1 MRPGTPVYRERSM
14 TSASF
19 GIDALPLATL
29 RTRSSSTMTTA
40 LVMTFPVPS
49 TNFPNLI
56 AFVAATA
63 VEDVAR
69 KNRTTSSLLLR
80 MRPPGV
86 FHREGRRPSE
96 VARVG
101 RIIAIPVFHAR
112 SEEHT
117 SELQS
122 RSDLVCRLLL

>member
-1 MRPGTPVYRERSM
+1 M

-19 GIDALPLATL
+19 GIDASPLATL

-40 LVMTFPVPS
+40 LVKTFPVPS

-56 AFVAATA
+56 ALVAATA

-69 KNRTTSSLLLR
+69 K
-80 MRPPGV
+80 
-86 FHREGRRPSE
+86 
-96 VARVG
+96 
-101 RIIAIPVFHAR
+101 R

-122 RSDLVCRLLL
+122 RPHLVCRLLLEKKNSSRHDSPRPGPRPRCPFAAPQHSETQAPARAPASHPRIRHRP